1 VRRWIEIEN
10 PARQLGQQES
20 VCRVTGSS
28 ARASRFVSHLT
39 GEQGAGTGVGEGGFV
54 CWGATPRR
62 ALVEQKDEHVLQPS
76 HNQQSIKQYC
86 FYSILFY
93 SILF

>member
-1 VRRWIEIEN
+1 MRRWIEIEN

-62 ALVEQKDEHVLQPS
+62 ASVEQKSEGRTCAAALT
-76 HNQQSIKQYC
+76 QSIIQYC
-86 FYSILFY
+86 FYSILF
-93 SILF
+93 

>member
-62 ALVEQKDEHVLQPS
+62 ALVEQKDEHVLLPLQPL
-76 HNQQSIKQYC
+76 HNQLNSIA
-86 FYSILFY
+86 SILFY